1 MSRFGKIQKA
11 VFSQNSYK
19 GASKHQIHCIY
30 LLKIINRS
38 PITIQKFIKLIL
50 TNLGKVSFNS
60 SPNFGQFL
68 GYFEK
73 HYIKV
78 NIAMITLW

>member
-50 TNLGKVSFNS
+50 TNLGKVSSNS
-60 SPNFGQFL
+60 
-68 GYFEK
+68 
-73 HYIKV
+73 V
-78 NIAMITLW
+78 NAMRWLKK